1 MKSSVIDQDDQ
12 VSDSGDDEQSDETVD
27 AEISEEDADV
37 IKGNRVT
44 RHDSGEAVV
53 VLDSKTRNPPSFLPE
68 NAQVCVE
75 IDVNRPKEK
84 GQPVMEGTQIRSAQ
98 QPATKVT
105 GQAPEPGFKSAGSQ
119 ASKPSCTEVMNSVAI
134 TSELL
139 SPCQYRCNLQHV
151 LPKQQGDRGDVQGG
165 DARLSGASDG
175 RGSPTS

>member
-53 VLDSKTRNPPSFLPE
+53 VLDSKTRNLPSFLPE

-84 GQPVMEGTQIRSAQ
+84 GQPVMEGT
-98 QPATKVT
+98 
-105 GQAPEPGFKSAGSQ
+105 PETF
-119 ASKPSCTEVMNSVAI
+119 T
-134 TSELL
+134 
-139 SPCQYRCNLQHV
+139 
-151 LPKQQGDRGDVQGG
+151 RGI
-165 DARLSGASDG
+165 L
-175 RGSPTS
+175 